1 MCGLV
6 GMIVKAVNGGTSF
19 DADIVEQLLYIDALR
34 GEDSTGVCLFEN
46 DGETRVI
53 KEATYADYFLRSK
66 EWASVRAAFVARG
79 KAILGHNRKS
89 TVGKTN
95 DENAHPFVIDDRYVF
110 MHNGTLHTHK
120 HLADVEIDSHALG
133 IHLTKCEG
141 DPKKIEEAL
150 SNVYG
155 AYACVWLD
163 QKLEKVYLLKNKE
176 RPLFVA
182 ETTAGLIYASEPM
195 FIYAT
200 ALRNKLK
207 VDKCTEI
214 DNDTLYTIDV
224 SKYGHDVK
232 EDKLTVKK
240 STPPTQKQHG
250 GSGVTDTKGSFL
262 TSGVNVGKGGKLSK
276 NEFKRFQ
283 KQAIG
288 KRIWFWMDDYVERN
302 YPNDDG
308 NWLIWGQSL
317 SLQDTHN
324 ISAYLSGVSRNNL
337 IDFYDGA
344 LLEATIDDV
353 KYADNKSIDIYVTNV
368 VPCKKVTGK
377 SNETTTALH

>member
-182 ETTAGLIYASEPM
+182 ETSAGLIYASEPM
-195 FIYAT
+195 FIYAA

-214 DNDTLYTIDV
+214 ENDTLYTIDV
-224 SKYGHDVK
+224 SKYGHETK

-250 GSGVTDTKGSFL
+250 GSGVMDTKGSFL
-262 TSGVNVGKGGKLSK
+262 TSGVKTNGGKLSK

-283 KQAIG
+283 KRAIG

-317 SLQDTHN
+317 SLEHNHN
-324 ISAYLSGVSRNNL
+324 ISAYLNGVSRNNL

-377 SNETTTALH
+377 NNETTTALH